1 MIYREID
8 ILSELNHNNI
18 IKVYGSLE
26 TSNNIFLLMEYVRG
40 KTLYDY
46 IKTFNVT
53 EEENKIFTRD
63 LCNTIDYIHKS
74 GSIYIDLKPE
84 NIIIKNGQ
92 LSNGFKLIDFGSIEK
107 IQNITSGNYRI
118 ITKGYCSPEI
128 YYKNIVTEEN
138 DIWSIGV
145 ISFILHHKYM
155 PYSSKL
161 YRRDIPYSK
170 WPKIKYRGCS
180 ENAKDLWQNMLNV
193 NMRHRYRIMDINNHP
208 WMNDDKV
215 IIK

>member
-1 MIYREID
+1 MFFILILIVFIYP
-8 ILSELNHNNI
+8 LSCGL
-18 IKVYGSLE
+18 
-26 TSNNIFLLMEYVRG
+26 VR
-40 KTLYDY
+40 
-46 IKTFNVT
+46 F
-53 EEENKIFTRD
+53 
-63 LCNTIDYIHKS
+63 
-74 GSIYIDLKPE
+74 
-84 NIIIKNGQ
+84 
-92 LSNGFKLIDFGSIEK
+92 FKLKDFY
-107 IQNITSGNYRI
+107 QLR
-118 ITKGYCSPEI
+118 EI